1 MTTCYNPFSLEG
13 KTILVTGASSGIG
26 RATAIEC
33 AKMGAQVIIV
43 ARNEVRI
50 AETLSQMPGDNH
62 RSYSVELTDD
72 EQIKTFVKELPVIDG
87 VVLCAGIGNT
97 TPVEFASRK
106 KFDKVANINFFSTVE
121 LVRLLLKN
129 KKISKNGSVV
139 AIASVGGLTGYSP
152 GNSIYGSMKAAL
164 SSWMKFVAKEEF
176 AKGIRVNC
184 ICPGMIET
192 PLISGGAISDEQLAE
207 DAKKYIHKRYGRPE
221 EVAYAAVYFL
231 SDASVWVT
239 GTDFIIDGGKTI

>member
-26 RATAIEC
+26 RAIAIEC
-33 AKMGAQVIIV
+33 SKMGAKVIIA
-43 ARNEVRI
+43 ARNEARL
-50 AETLSQMPGDNH
+50 AETLLQMEGDGH
-62 RSYSVELTDD
+62 ECYSLEMTD
-72 EQIKTFVKELPVIDG
+72 EEEVKTLVKNLPVIDG
-87 VVLCAGIGNT
+87 VALCAGTSNRV
-97 TPVEFASRK
+97 PVEFASRK
-106 KFDKVANINFFSTVE
+106 KFDKVADVNFFSTVE
-121 LVRLLLKN
+121 LSRLLLKN
-129 KKISKNGSVV
+129 KKISKNGSIV
-139 AIASVGGLTGYSP
+139 AIASVGGIRDISLGL
-152 GNSIYGSMKAAL
+152 GIYGSMKAAL